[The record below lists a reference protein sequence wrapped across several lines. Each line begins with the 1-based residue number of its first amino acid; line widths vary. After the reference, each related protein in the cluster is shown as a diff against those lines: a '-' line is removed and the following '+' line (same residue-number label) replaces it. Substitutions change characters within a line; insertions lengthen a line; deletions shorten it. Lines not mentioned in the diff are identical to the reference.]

1 MRNAVHR
8 RAFDS
13 FFIDQLAQ
21 LMGFINIYKGIVSR
35 NFSYF
40 DTEKYI
46 QNAFLRHLN
55 PNFTECFN
63 ILTQHRISIRG
74 WFYIPT

>member
-46 QNAFLRHLN
+46 QNVLCM
-55 PNFTECFN
+55 CFN
-63 ILTQHRISIRG
+63 IL
-74 WFYIPT
+74 PTST